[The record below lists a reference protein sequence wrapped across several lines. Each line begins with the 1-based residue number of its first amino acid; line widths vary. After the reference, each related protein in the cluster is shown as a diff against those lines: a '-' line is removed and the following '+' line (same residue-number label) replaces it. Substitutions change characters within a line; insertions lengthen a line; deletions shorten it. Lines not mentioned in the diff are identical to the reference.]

1 MERFEVYNQLI
12 DAIKSIANGVEAY
25 SKADAIKDLQGR
37 ELAADALRFRIAQL
51 TSMAAS
57 VESDFEVPTENLS
70 TLESDIAPKQ
80 INQINEK
87 LEPLRKA
94 LLSEILRLSI
104 DI

>member
-1 MERFEVYNQLI
+1 VERFEVYNQLI
-12 DAIKSIANGVEAY
+12 DAIKSVTTAVEAY
-25 SKADAIKDLQGR
+25 SEADAMKDLRVR
-37 ELAADALRFRIAQL
+37 ELAADALRYRVAQL
-51 TSMAAS
+51 ASMATS
-57 VESDFEVPTENLS
+57 VESDFEVPTESLS
-70 TLESDIAPKQ
+70 TLESDIAPKH

>member
-25 SKADAIKDLQGR
+25 SQADAMKDLQAR
-37 ELAADALRFRIAQL
+37 ELAADALRYRIGQL

-57 VESDFEVPTENLS
+57 VESDFELPTENLS
-70 TLESDIAPKQ
+70 TLESDLAPKH
-80 INQINEK
+80 INQFNEK

-94 LLSEILRLSI
+94 LLSQILRSSI